1 MKKFFA
7 LNIFIIICYFSLLA
21 SNYTGKNTATFL
33 RLIPDAKSA
42 ALGRAFTGLAD
53 NEAAAYFNPAALSF
67 LKYNSLAFS
76 HHQLFEDIKKEF
88 LTYYFKTSEFPLSF
102 ALSGLYINYGDI
114 KKTTYTQPDGIGYFS
129 ANEAYIMLSISQMVD
144 KNFSLGANLKILR
157 SKIDTYRDEAFA
169 GDISFF
175 YKLYDEYLQIGGGI
189 YNIGTKL
196 TMYKIAEPL
205 PKLYRLGFASSL
217 IENHLIVTFDFFK
230 VYNEKLQFGIGT
242 ELKFNKIFALRAG
255 YNSENDLGSG
265 LSIGCGLNFDYLRFD
280 YAYEPYSDVDDVH
293 YFTIA
298 LEFGKPEEKKTSKKE
313 EIKESAPQPIYIPLA
328 PVQTREVKP
337 EQVKKEPPIYQAP
350 APQIQQP
357 IIIPLLPQEKP
368 ISADKEKEFQLHSY
382 FAKLYFEQGNFED
395 ALLEVKLANEIK
407 TTLENIKLEF
417 KILLKLKFFDEANDL
432 FKKYIEIFPEL
443 KREIN
448 K

>member
-1 MKKFFA
+1 
-7 LNIFIIICYFSLLA
+7 
-21 SNYTGKNTATFL
+21 
-33 RLIPDAKSA
+33 
-42 ALGRAFTGLAD
+42 
-53 NEAAAYFNPAALSF
+53 
-67 LKYNSLAFS
+67 
-76 HHQLFEDIKKEF
+76 
-88 LTYYFKTSEFPLSF
+88 
-102 ALSGLYINYGDI
+102 
-114 KKTTYTQPDGIGYFS
+114 
-129 ANEAYIMLSISQMVD
+129 
-144 KNFSLGANLKILR
+144 
-157 SKIDTYRDEAFA
+157 
-169 GDISFF
+169 
-175 YKLYDEYLQIGGGI
+175 
-189 YNIGTKL
+189 
-196 TMYKIAEPL
+196 
-205 PKLYRLGFASSL
+205 
-217 IENHLIVTFDFFK
+217 
-230 VYNEKLQFGIGT
+230 
-242 ELKFNKIFALRAG
+242 
-255 YNSENDLGSG
+255 
-265 LSIGCGLNFDYLRFD
+265 
-280 YAYEPYSDVDDVH
+280 
-293 YFTIA
+293 
-298 LEFGKPEEKKTSKKE
+298 KE